1 MHTAIQYDKYKKGEV
16 GSIKMRTILLFLNK
30 ISINEIEA
38 IRLKHDPLF
47 GLIPPH
53 ITIVFPFES
62 SLSNDE
68 LKLHILKLSKGMQE
82 IEIEFA
88 NKITSVGEYLFLRV
102 EKGKEQIEELHNILY
117 TGPLLQFLKED
128 IPYIPHVTIGRKES
142 AELAAKVAEDIH
154 SLPEKLQCVI
164 DRISVE
170 RIGENEESIIEFEV
184 PLQKS

>member
-53 ITIVFPFES
+53 ITIVFPFKS
-62 SLSNDE
+62 NISNDE
-68 LKLHILKLSKGMQE
+68 LKSHILNLSRGVGK

-88 NKITSVGEYLFLRV
+88 NRITSVGNYLFLEV
-102 EKGKEQIEELHNILY
+102 ERGKEQITKLHDMLY
-117 TGPLLQFLKED
+117 TEPLRQFLKED
-128 IPYIPHVTIGRKES
+128 IPYIPHVTVGRKES
-142 AELAAKVAEDIH
+142 AELAAEVAEDIH

-184 PLQKS
+184 PL